1 MGLRKIAALLA
12 ACLFLAGCAPQA
24 APAAASAAEPSA
36 PAPAGR
42 AASAEPPGSKSEP
55 GPEPGGTYRL
65 DPPRFL
71 ERKDWKLCPL
81 AEDYLTLDGEAFAAK
96 YPDDAL
102 WEQGASGRLL
112 FDGRSTAPVIAGI
125 SVGDSFTRVRERL
138 GAPQFGFSPDDVTGA
153 PGKGAGF
160 YATYAGYRTR
170 EFSVAF
176 EGEAGGEV
184 RSICICRRYP
194 LPEERRDMLPVLAAH
209 APWYEVGGND
219 ADADADWKRCFG
231 EDAPVWYEQLGRGS
245 MTLFCGYGFISMS
258 TGEEDVYQVYADY
271 EGDIPDI
278 PEVEVL
284 KADWPERQI
293 WGIYDELVWVRAAA
307 ANRKSS
313 RSPDGNIFAFAVSD
327 GLFERAY
334 VQFHWLDASHPDR
347 QVRFGHHSSIAGFLS
362 DRYLLE
368 TNMLGPHVYD
378 IEKDEI
384 VFSEPLEDGLGIR
397 GDLRG
402 DQTHRRVLDGD
413 GNVWYVYD
421 FASDGTLAIE
431 RRIDP

>member
-1 MGLRKIAALLA
+1 
-12 ACLFLAGCAPQA
+12 
-24 APAAASAAEPSA
+24 
-36 PAPAGR
+36 
-42 AASAEPPGSKSEP
+42 
-55 GPEPGGTYRL
+55 
-65 DPPRFL
+65 
-71 ERKDWKLCPL
+71 
-81 AEDYLTLDGEAFAAK
+81 
-96 YPDDAL
+96 
-102 WEQGASGRLL
+102 
-112 FDGRSTAPVIAGI
+112 
-125 SVGDSFTRVRERL
+125 
-138 GAPQFGFSPDDVTGA
+138 
-153 PGKGAGF
+153 
-160 YATYAGYRTR
+160 
-170 EFSVAF
+170 
-176 EGEAGGEV
+176 
-184 RSICICRRYP
+184 
-194 LPEERRDMLPVLAAH
+194 MLPVLAAH

-397 GDLRG
+397 GDLRV

>member
-36 PAPAGR
+36 SAPAGR

-96 YPDDAL
+96 YPADAL

-125 SVGDSFTRVRERL
+125 SVGDPFELVREAF
-138 GAPQFGFSPDDVTGA
+138 GAPQFGFARDDDRSA
-153 PGKGAGF
+153 PGMSRHMPVC
-160 YATYAGYRTR
+160 YAGYRTR

-209 APWYEVGGND
+209 APWYGIGGNAGD
-219 ADADADWKRCFG
+219 VDWKRCFG

-245 MTLFCGYGFISMS
+245 MTLFCGYGFISTS
-258 TGEEDVYQVYADY
+258 TGEEDDYQVYADY

-284 KADWPERQI
+284 KANWPEQQI
-293 WGIYDELVWVRAAA
+293 WGIYDDLARVRAAV
-307 ANRKSS
+307 ANRQDCL
-313 RSPDGNIFAFAVSD
+313 SPDGNVLAFAVSD
-327 GLFERAY
+327 GLYEQAY
-334 VQFHWLDASHPDR
+334 VQFHWMDASRPDR
-347 QVRFGHHSSIAGFLS
+347 RVRFGHFSSVAGFLS

-378 IEKDEI
+378 VEADEI

-397 GDLRG
+397 GDLRV
-402 DQTHRRVLDGD
+402 DQTHRRVLDGE
-413 GNVWYVYD
+413 GSVWYVYD
-421 FASDGTLAIE
+421 FAPDGTLTFE